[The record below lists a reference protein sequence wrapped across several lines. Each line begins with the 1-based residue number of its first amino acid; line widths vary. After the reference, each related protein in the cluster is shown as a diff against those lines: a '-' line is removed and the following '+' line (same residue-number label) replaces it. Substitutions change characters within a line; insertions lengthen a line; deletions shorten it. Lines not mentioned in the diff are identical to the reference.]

1 MASSFL
7 RWGVA
12 ALLAT
17 LGATAHAVPMN
28 GTFTASTDD
37 TGGRSVGADF
47 SISPGEHVTLSAGAG
62 YSAGSDETADLT
74 GTLMNA
80 DLSLH
85 GERGGFSLSAD
96 SFDDSSNYQSRT
108 LGARGWLAAGDFEIA
123 LLGRRRDLSVEL
135 TLDLPLR
142 TVRRDVE
149 FSALGG
155 GLELQFARGNFNGYV
170 SGVVYDYDDDFD
182 RFIELAGSPQIARR
196 PRIEALVG
204 TFLTQAQGAIDR
216 QYGAGVERTFGR
228 HSLALDLASVHD
240 AILDA
245 GSVSVALTWRHARSA
260 RLDWSVTG
268 GLVDSD
274 TYGDIGFVSVGLGI
288 SN

>member
-1 MASSFL
+1 MVRSCP
-7 RWGVA
+7 RWA
-12 ALLAT
+12 LMALLAT
-17 LGATAHAVPMN
+17 VGAVAQAVPMN

-37 TGGRSVGADF
+37 TGGRNVGADF
-47 SISPGEHVTLSAGAG
+47 SISPGEHVTVTAGAAH
-62 YSAGSDETADLT
+62 SSGSDETAGLT
-74 GTLMNA
+74 GTMFDA
-80 DLSLH
+80 GLSLH
-85 GERGGFSLSAD
+85 GERGGVSLQAD
-96 SFDDSSNYQSRT
+96 SFDDSSNYLSRT
-108 LGARGWLAAGDFEIA
+108 LGARAWLAAGDFEIA
-123 LLGRRRDLSVEL
+123 LLGRHRDLSVEL
-135 TLDLPLR
+135 TLALPLR

-155 GLELQFARGNFNGYV
+155 GLELSYARGNLNAYV
-170 SGVVYDYDDDFD
+170 SGIVYDYDDDFD
-182 RFIELAGSPQIARR
+182 QFIALSGSPQLARR

-204 TFLTQAQGAIDR
+204 TFLTQAQGAVDR
-216 QYGAGVERTFGR
+216 QYGAGVERAFGR
-228 HSLALDLASVHD
+228 HSLALDVASVHD

-245 GSVSVALTWRHARSA
+245 GSVSLALTWRYAQSA

>member
-1 MASSFL
+1 MVSSCARFM
-7 RWGVA
+7 VA

-17 LGATAHAVPMN
+17 LGATARAVPMN
-28 GTFTASTDD
+28 GALTASTDD

-62 YSAGSDETADLT
+62 YSAGSDETADLE
-74 GTLMNA
+74 GTLLNA
-80 DLSLH
+80 GLSLH
-85 GERGGFSLSAD
+85 GGRGGFSLSAE

-108 LGARGWLAAGDFEIA
+108 LGARGWLSAGDFEIA
-123 LLGRRRDLSVEL
+123 LLGRRRELSVEL

-142 TVRRDVE
+142 TVRREVD

-155 GLELQFARGNFNGYV
+155 GLELQFARGNFSGYV

-182 RFIELAGSPQIARR
+182 RFIDLANSPELVLR

-216 QYGAGVERTFGR
+216 QYGAGVERAFGR
-228 HSLALDLASVHD
+228 HSLALDLAGVHD

-245 GSVSVALTWRHARSA
+245 GSVSVSLTWRYARSA

>member
-1 MASSFL
+1 MASSCL
-7 RWGVA
+7 RWAVT

-17 LGATAHAVPMN
+17 FCATAQAVPMN
-28 GTFTASTDD
+28 GAFSASTDD
-37 TGGRSVGADF
+37 TGGRSFGADF
-47 SISPGEHVTLSAGAG
+47 SVSPGEHVTLSAGAG

-74 GTLMNA
+74 GTLLNA
-80 DLSLH
+80 GLSLH

-96 SFDDSSNYQSRT
+96 SFDDSSNYQTRT

-135 TLDLPLR
+135 TLQLPQR
-142 TVRRDVE
+142 TARRDVD

-155 GLELQFARGNFNGYV
+155 GLELSYSRGNINAYV
-170 SGVVYDYDDDFD
+170 SGITYDYDDDFD
-182 RFIELAGSPQIARR
+182 RFITLANSPQLALR

-204 TFLTQAQGAIDR
+204 TFLTQAQGTIDR

-245 GSVSVALTWRHARSA
+245 GGVSVALTWRYARSA